1 MNYVS
6 KSLVIVLLVT
16 SAWPMSSLAAP
27 REAAKNDGAVLK
39 LQSMVKS
46 LTAER
51 DAAKAES
58 TKLAEQLQEL
68 EQVKKAHS
76 AAVAAKEQISSELSA
91 QRSSNGEVRERLEK
105 TNARLTEL
113 IEKHKEVSHVKAD
126 LQTQLSALTARQQAT
141 EQQLGVC
148 DTHNVK
154 LYEAAKELL
163 ERYEH
168 KGALASVLQSEAL
181 LQFNSVEMETIVQ
194 EYEDKLS
201 ASKYQKQSAADSAA
215 APASVQ

>member
-1 MNYVS
+1 MNTFPRVA
-6 KSLVIVLLVT
+6 IVFVLIS
-16 SAWPMSSLAAP
+16 SAWSASQAAP

-39 LQSMVKS
+39 LQAMVKS

-58 TKLAEQLQEL
+58 AKLAEELQEL
-68 EQVKKAHS
+68 ERLKKAHS
-76 AAVAAKEQISSELSA
+76 AAVAAKEQISSELSV
-91 QRSSNGEVRERLEK
+91 QRNANGEVRERLEK
-105 TNARLTEL
+105 SNARLSDVM
-113 IEKHKEVSHVKAD
+113 EKHKEVSQAKAD
-126 LQTQLSALTARQQAT
+126 LQAQLDAINAKQQAT

-163 ERYEH
+163 ARYEN
-168 KGALASVLQSEAL
+168 KGALASVLQNEAL

-194 EYEDKLS
+194 EYEDKLN
-201 ASKYQKQSAADSAA
+201 AGKYQKQSAADSGT
-215 APASVQ
+215 APAGVQ

>member
-1 MNYVS
+1 MNTFP
-6 KSLVIVLLVT
+6 IVAVLFLLVSSGW
-16 SAWPMSSLAAP
+16 SAGQAAP

-39 LQSMVKS
+39 LQAMVKS

-58 TKLAEQLQEL
+58 AKLAEDLQEL
-68 EQVKKAHS
+68 EQLKKAHS

-91 QRSSNGEVRERLEK
+91 QRNSNGEVRERLEK
-105 TNARLTEL
+105 TNARLSDV
-113 IEKHKEVSHVKAD
+113 IEKHKEVSQAKAD
-126 LQTQLSALTARQQAT
+126 LQAQLAAINAKQQAT

-163 ERYEH
+163 ERYEN
-168 KGALASVLQSEAL
+168 KGALASVLQNEAL

-194 EYEDKLS
+194 EYEDKLN
-201 ASKYQKQSAADSAA
+201 AGKYQKQSAADIGT
-215 APASVQ
+215 APAGVQ

>member
-1 MNYVS
+1 MN
-6 KSLVIVLLVT
+6 KFPIVAVLFMLLAGGW
-16 SAWPMSSLAAP
+16 SASQAAP

-39 LQSMVKS
+39 LQAMVKS

-58 TKLAEQLQEL
+58 AKLAEELQEL
-68 EQVKKAHS
+68 EQLKKAHS

-91 QRSSNGEVRERLEK
+91 QRNSNGEVRERLEK
-105 TNARLTEL
+105 TNARLLEL
-113 IEKHKEVSHVKAD
+113 IEKHREVSQAKAD
-126 LQTQLSALTARQQAT
+126 LQAQLSATNAKQQAT

-163 ERYEH
+163 ERYEN
-168 KGALASVLQSEAL
+168 KGALASVLQREAL

-194 EYEDKLS
+194 EYEDKLN
-201 ASKYQKQSAADSAA
+201 ASKYQKQSAADSGA
-215 APASVQ
+215 APAGVQ

>member
-1 MNYVS
+1 MNTFPKVA
-6 KSLVIVLLVT
+6 VLLVLISSGWST
-16 SAWPMSSLAAP
+16 SQAAP

-39 LQSMVKS
+39 LQAMVKS

-58 TKLAEQLQEL
+58 AKLAEDLQEL
-68 EQVKKAHS
+68 EQLKKAHS
-76 AAVAAKEQISSELSA
+76 AAVAAKEQVSSELSA
-91 QRSSNGEVRERLEK
+91 QRNANGEVRERLEK
-105 TNARLTEL
+105 SNARLSDVM
-113 IEKHKEVSHVKAD
+113 EKHKEVSQAKAD
-126 LQTQLSALTARQQAT
+126 LQAQLTALTVKQQAT

-163 ERYEH
+163 ARYEN
-168 KGALASVLQSEAL
+168 KGALASMLQNEAL

-194 EYEDKLS
+194 EYEDKLN
-201 ASKYQKQSAADSAA
+201 AGKYQKQSAADSGT
-215 APASVQ
+215 APAGVQ